1 MRNRVPNILKKKKG
15 VSAIWEEEGE
25 VCDLQQG
32 RKILYLHLNL

>member
-1 MRNRVPNILKKKKG
+1 MPNILKEKKKKKG